1 MSIVASRLKRKW
13 QAFLD
18 RLAQQN
24 NQTFDGG
31 KPSCCSDTNKKVT
44 PKEVA
49 QNH

>member
-1 MSIVASRLKRKW
+1 MSIVASRLKRK
-13 QAFLD
+13 FLD

-44 PKEVA
+44 PKEAA